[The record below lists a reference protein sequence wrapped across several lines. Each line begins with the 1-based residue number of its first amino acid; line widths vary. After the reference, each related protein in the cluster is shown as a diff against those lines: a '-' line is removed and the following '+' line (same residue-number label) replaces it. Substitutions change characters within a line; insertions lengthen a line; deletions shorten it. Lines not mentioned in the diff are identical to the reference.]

1 MAASIALP
9 GPDATVLR
17 FPKAG
22 PTGLWNALAAST
34 SQRSAAG
41 SRLEGASRPT
51 PPASPVGGG
60 GDVVDM
66 FAFHAP
72 DPTPAA

>member
-1 MAASIALP
+1 MAASVTLP
-9 GPDATVLR
+9 GTEATVLR

-41 SRLEGASRPT
+41 SRLAEPT
-51 PPASPVGGG
+51 RLGQPVSLVEEVAE
-60 GDVVDM
+60 VVDM
-66 FAFHAP
+66 FAFRSP
-72 DPTPAA
+72 DPAPAA